1 VLCLLSLGVIG
12 YLYCLVH
19 LLRNEHHQQ
28 STVFRLCI
36 IGILAFLG
44 GGIMHQ
50 NVIDALL
57 ETVPLAINVWVTLE
71 VTIIA
76 RLGGG
81 TAASR
86 KV

>member
-1 VLCLLSLGVIG
+1 
-12 YLYCLVH
+12 
-19 LLRNEHHQQ
+19 
-28 STVFRLCI
+28 
-36 IGILAFLG
+36 
-44 GGIMHQ
+44 MHQ

-71 VTIIA
+71 VMVTA
-76 RLGGG
+76 RLVRG